1 MNKTLKGMAM
11 RTYVGVFLGINGC
24 CRTVFTSKLSLY
36 TDGFDL
42 YTHAPCRL
50 DLRWHW
56 SSFF

>member
-11 RTYVGVFLGINGC
+11 AGLACFLGINGC

-50 DLRWHW
+50 DLRWH
-56 SSFF
+56 